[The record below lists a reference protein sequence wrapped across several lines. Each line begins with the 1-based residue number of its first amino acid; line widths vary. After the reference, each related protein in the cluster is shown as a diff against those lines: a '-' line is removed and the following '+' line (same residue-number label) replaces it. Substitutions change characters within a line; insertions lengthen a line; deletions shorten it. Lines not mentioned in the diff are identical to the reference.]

1 MDLMLMMLPFMLAI
15 GGAFLGLF
23 IWAVNA
29 RQYEDPE
36 GEKHR
41 IFFEDDPA
49 PGAGMQPGCATSPR
63 SPSPSR
69 SPVPPRR

>member
-23 IWAVNA
+23 IWAVEA

-49 PGAGMQPGCATSPR
+49 PVRGGRDGARPAAQTPR
-63 SPSPSR
+63 
-69 SPVPPRR
+69 